1 MKLQESTPIEDRFG
15 ARAHRYVASRVHAWG
30 PDLERLVA
38 VAGPQPHWHVL
49 DVATGGGHTARA
61 FAPHVAWVL
70 AIDRSGPMVEAAR
83 AAAQATDPIRVSF
96 AVADAHALPF
106 PDETY
111 HLVTCRIAP
120 HHFAD
125 CRTFVQESV
134 RVLRPGGM
142 LLVQDIT
149 VPGDPELAR
158 AVNAFER
165 QRDPSHGRALAVEEW
180 AALFQEAG
188 LRVVHREVVAKRH
201 RFLEWAARQ
210 DCDSRTIAQLWAQV
224 AHGDAGL
231 RAWLAPEAWD
241 TPRATFVNRHLIIAG
256 VRPSN
261 KGHRGPL
268 TGVP

>member
-1 MKLQESTPIEDRFG
+1 MKLQETTPTEDRFG
-15 ARAHRYVASRVHAWG
+15 ARASRYVTSRTHARG
-30 PDLERLVA
+30 LDLERLLA
-38 VAGPQPHWHVL
+38 VAGPQPHWDVL

-70 AIDRSGPMVEAAR
+70 ATDRSGPMVEAAR
-83 AAAQATDPIRVSF
+83 AAIQAAGETRVSF

-106 PDETY
+106 PDGTY

-125 CRTFVQESV
+125 CRTFVQESA

-149 VPGDPELAR
+149 VPPDPALAQ

-165 QRDPSHGRALAVEEW
+165 RRDPSHRRALSVDEW
-180 AALFQEAG
+180 EALFQEAG

-201 RFLEWAARQ
+201 RFLEWTARQ
-210 DCDSRTIAQLWAQV
+210 DCDARTVAQLWAQV

-241 TPRATFVNRHLIIAG
+241 TPRATFVNRHVIIAG
-256 VRPSN
+256 IRADTAAGNSAQD
-261 KGHRGPL
+261 RSA
-268 TGVP
+268 